1 MTLPAGE
8 NVGKQ
13 SNSHRRVEWIYQG
26 LWKGLVKWFR
36 VPEGPPELPISNDQ
50 RFVQSFRPSNGFL
63 KYLKIQFWVALF
75 AMDIFFIGAWIA
87 IAIAF
92 PIVGVLITPLALAII
107 ILPDVIAYIAI
118 HLKYDSTWY
127 VMTDRSLRI
136 RRGIWTIHE
145 TTLTYEN
152 IQNVKVV
159 QGPLERYFGIANVI
173 VETAGGGGGAD
184 AAHGGQGTHV
194 GRIEGVDNAPQLRE
208 WIMSRTASSSST
220 GLGNHEDELQP
231 HASLAWTPEQIQVLR
246 EIADL
251 FPKHKFPK
259 SKSLTET

>member
-1 MTLPAGE
+1 MTLPAADE
-8 NVGKQ
+8 IDNR
-13 SNSHRRVEWIYQG
+13 SNSQRRVEWIYKG

-36 VPEGPPELPISNDQ
+36 VPEGPPELPVSHDQ
-50 RFVQSFRPSNGFL
+50 RFVQSFRPSKGFL
-63 KYLKIQFWVALF
+63 KYLKIQFWVALVL
-75 AMDIFFIGAWIA
+75 MDIFFIGVWIG
-87 IAIAF
+87 ITIAF

-107 ILPDVIAYIAI
+107 ILPDVVAYVAI

-152 IQNVKVV
+152 IQNVNVV

-173 VETAGGGGGAD
+173 VETAGGGGGVD

-208 WIMSRTASSSST
+208 MIMARTASSSST
-220 GLGNHEDELQP
+220 GLGHHEDEPQ
-231 HASLAWTPEQIQVLR
+231 HHSSLVWTTEQIQVLR
-246 EIADL
+246 DIAAL
-251 FPKHKFPK
+251 FPP
-259 SKSLTET
+259 SKLLTKA